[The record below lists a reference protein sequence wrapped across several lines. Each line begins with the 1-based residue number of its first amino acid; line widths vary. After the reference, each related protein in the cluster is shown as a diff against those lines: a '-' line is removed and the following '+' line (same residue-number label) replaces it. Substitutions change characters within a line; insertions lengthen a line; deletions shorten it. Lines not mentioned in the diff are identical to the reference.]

1 MGFLTDTPPH
11 PLFWVCLQGAAPK
24 KNFFSFQNKDMA
36 RKGRPRKGSPY
47 RWNRARVQ
55 ALEKRLKDL
64 QAKIDSGEIKVTY
77 PTKEAQDEAKKAF
90 TAKAKKIVVEVF
102 KNMSAENVAV
112 LKGLKASTMPLSDMV
127 MAASTT
133 KPVEAPKDLIGQI
146 CQSREMKA
154 LLMKY
159 PLAKMADSD
168 EGRALAKAFPV
179 VGRIWDAIKATNEKR
194 LKDIKAVCKFHNF
207 LNGYDYKDMPS
218 ITTLV
223 SFINAPTRAFAEALQ
238 EAQNQP
244 PKSLN
249 PKVTM
254 QDIDAVYDILIKYDI
269 FVSKP
274 TKTEL
279 LAAIRAKAQKPLR
292 IENIRLWTYFLDGL
306 FEKNL
311 ISGNWMDAYGIA
323 QAFENSGGKL
333 LTRDDFSKYLATN
346 DKGRWDEKRDSKI
359 KPKAR
364 ERMNFYKDID
374 EALSSL

>member
-1 MGFLTDTPPH
+1 
-11 PLFWVCLQGAAPK
+11 
-24 KNFFSFQNKDMA
+24 MA
-36 RKGRPRKGSPY
+36 RKGRPRAGSPY

-90 TAKAKKIVVEVF
+90 AAKAKKIVVEVF

-127 MAASTT
+127 VAASTT

-154 LLMKY
+154 LLHKY
-159 PLAKMADSD
+159 ALVQVADSD

-179 VGRIWDAIKATNEKR
+179 VGRIWDAIKATNEKME
-194 LKDIKAVCKFHNF
+194 KIKGMVADMDKIRY
-207 LNGYDYKDMPS
+207 GYDTKDMPS

-223 SFINAPTRAFAEALQ
+223 SFINAPTRDFAKALQ

-249 PKVTM
+249 PQVTM

-279 LAAIRAKAQKPLR
+279 LAVIRAKAQKPLR
-292 IENIRLWTYFLDGL
+292 IKNIRLWAYFLDGL
-306 FEKNL
+306 FRQNK
-311 ISGNWMDAYGIA
+311 ISGWWQNAYDEA
-323 QAFENSGGKL
+323 KTFENSKGKPVSAKDL
-333 LTRDDFSKYLATN
+333 SKYLSKN
-346 DKGRWDEKRDSKI
+346 DKGRWDDRDSNI